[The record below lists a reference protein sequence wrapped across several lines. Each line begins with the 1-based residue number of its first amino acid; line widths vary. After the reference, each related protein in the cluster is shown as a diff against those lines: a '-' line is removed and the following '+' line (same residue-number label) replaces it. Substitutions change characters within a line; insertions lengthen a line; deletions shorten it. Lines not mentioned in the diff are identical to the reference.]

1 MDTSK
6 GLTKRNLPL
15 YPGLLFSLIFG
26 GQFIIRYIRDD
37 DFYILHFIFGT
48 LGLLMVIAS
57 LLIKKRRKANERSI

>member
-1 MDTSK
+1 MDTNKDLIK
-6 GLTKRNLPL
+6 GNLPL
-15 YPGLLFSLIFG
+15 YPGLLFFLIFG
-26 GQFIIRYIRDD
+26 GQFIIRYVRDD